1 MSNPTFRDL
10 TRKMRSGRITRRHF
24 IQSASA
30 LGISATAISSAL
42 RANPSY
48 ARQASEVAFWTVA
61 TEPDLSA
68 LQTIVDAFNAENTD
82 VQATLTQKVGG
93 ETDTT
98 A

>member
-48 ARQASEVAFWTVA
+48 AQEASAVTFWTVA
-61 TEPDLSA
+61 TEPELDA
-68 LQTIVDAFNAENTD
+68 LQMIVDNFNGRTP
-82 VQATLTQKVGG
+82 TFRPR
-93 ETDTT
+93 
-98 A
+98 